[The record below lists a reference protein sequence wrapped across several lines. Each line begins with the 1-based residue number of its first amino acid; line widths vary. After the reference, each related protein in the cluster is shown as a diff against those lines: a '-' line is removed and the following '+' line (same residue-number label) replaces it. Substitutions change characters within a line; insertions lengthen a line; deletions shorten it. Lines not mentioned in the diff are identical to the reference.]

1 MEALWTCG
9 HLHGKSGRIMS
20 SLKIAIQGVP
30 GSFHHQVALINFGI
44 DSEIF
49 PFNTFEP
56 VAKSVAT
63 GEADFGVMAIENSIA
78 GAILPNYD
86 LIDRYELHIKDE
98 FYLPIAHQF
107 MAWPG
112 QKIEDITEVR
122 SHPMAIL
129 QCKTFLASY
138 PHIQQFDD
146 VDTASVARRISEESL
161 HGVAAI
167 ASEIAA
173 EIYGLEI
180 LARDIQTVKD
190 NFTRFIILTKEK
202 TKPEGT
208 PNKASFKVTIRNQ
221 KGGLAKLLT
230 MLSDKNLNLSKIQS
244 IPVIEKPWEYAFF
257 IDAEFEHYGQFQ
269 EAMNLTLKDFG
280 DLTIFGEYSS
290 RKA

>member
-1 MEALWTCG
+1 M
-9 HLHGKSGRIMS
+9 

-30 GSFHHQVALINFGI
+30 GSFHHQVALKNFGS
-44 DSEIF
+44 DAEIL

-63 GEADFGVMAIENSIA
+63 GEANFGVMAIENSIA

-86 LIDRYELHIKDE
+86 LIDRYGLNIRDE

-107 MAWPG
+107 MALPG
-112 QKIEDITEVR
+112 QKIEDIREVR
-122 SHPMAIL
+122 SHPMALL
-129 QCKTFLASY
+129 QCKAFFAKH

-146 VDTASVARRISEESL
+146 VDTASVAKRIADEKL
-161 HGVAAI
+161 TGMAAI

-180 LARDIQTVKD
+180 LARDIQTIKD

-202 TKPEGT
+202 TNSEVVS
-208 PNKASFKVTIRNQ
+208 NKASFKVTIRNQ

-244 IPVIEKPWEYAFF
+244 IPVIEKPWDYAFF
-257 IDAEFEHYGQFQ
+257 IDAEFENYGQFQ
-269 EAMNLTLKDFG
+269 EAMDLVTKDFG
-280 DLTIFGEYSS
+280 DLKIFGEYIS